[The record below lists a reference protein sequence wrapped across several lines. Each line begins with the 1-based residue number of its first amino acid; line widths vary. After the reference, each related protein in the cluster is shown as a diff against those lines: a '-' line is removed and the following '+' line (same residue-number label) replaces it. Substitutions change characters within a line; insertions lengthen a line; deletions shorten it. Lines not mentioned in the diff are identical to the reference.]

1 MTNPSS
7 QQSLARPSRSRIG
20 WRKPL
25 ALLLVIALAGGGWLA
40 LRAKGSDVKQAGN
53 DQAAQP
59 TVHIFELAASDVAL
73 IDARELRITLPLSG
87 SLMPLVQA
95 TVKSKVAAEVR
106 ETLVRE
112 GMQVKRGQVIAQLDT
127 ADLRAHYATQQATLD
142 ETKAK
147 LALANK
153 NHDINQM
160 LLKQKYI
167 SQNAFDTA
175 HNSVEVA
182 EATVKSASS
191 QLEIAQRAMDD
202 ATIRAPI
209 DGIISKREI
218 QQGDKV
224 SPDSP
229 LFSIMDLSQMTLEAQ
244 VPASEIPRIKLGQD
258 VTFAVDGFQDRR
270 FTGKVTRVN
279 PATEAGS
286 RAIKVYIA
294 VNNNDGALKGGMFAK
309 GAITLQ
315 KSALRPLLPLAALR
329 RENGVDVVYAVE
341 NNRVVAQ
348 PVTLGLR
355 SDDENLAEVI
365 SGLAPGAH
373 VIVVKLDGVKPG
385 SAVKMA
391 ETASVKRNS

>member
-1 MTNPSS
+1 MTNPFPPLVSP
-7 QQSLARPSRSRIG
+7 APSRSRIG

-25 ALLLVIALAGGGWLA
+25 VLLLVIALAGGGWLT
-40 LRAKGSDVKQAGN
+40 LRTKNSNAKQAGS
-53 DQAAQP
+53 DQPKSHA
-59 TVHIFELAASDVAL
+59 FELAASDVAL

-95 TVKSKVAAEVR
+95 TIKSKVAAEVR

-127 ADLRAHYATQQATLD
+127 ADLQARYATQQATLD
-142 ETKAK
+142 EAKAK

-191 QLEIAQRAMDD
+191 QVEIAQRAMND

-209 DGIISKREI
+209 DGIVSKREV

-224 SPDSP
+224 SLDSP
-229 LFSIMDLSQMTLEAQ
+229 LFSIMDLSLMTLEAQ
-244 VPASEIPRIKLGQD
+244 VPASEIPRVKLGQD
-258 VTFAVDGFQDRR
+258 VTFSVDGFQDRR
-270 FTGKVTRVN
+270 FTGKVTRIN
-279 PATEAGS
+279 PATETGS

-294 VNNNDGALKGGMFAK
+294 VSNSDGALKGGMYAK
-309 GAITLQ
+309 GAITLE
-315 KSALRPLLPLAALR
+315 KSAVGPLLPLTALR
-329 RENGVDVVYAVE
+329 RENGIDVVYTVE
-341 NNRVVAQ
+341 NNLVVAQ
-348 PVTLGLR
+348 PVKLGLR
-355 SDDENLAEVI
+355 NDDENLAEVT

-385 SAVKMA
+385 SAVKMVEIVSA
-391 ETASVKRNS
+391 KRAS

>member
-1 MTNPSS
+1 MTNPSPS
-7 QQSLARPSRSRIG
+7 SRSRIG

-25 ALLLVIALAGGGWLA
+25 ALLLAMALGGGGWLV
-40 LRAKGSDVKQAGN
+40 LHGKNSDARQAGN
-53 DQAAQP
+53 GQTEQAKA
-59 TVHIFELAASDVAL
+59 HAFELAASDVAL
-73 IDARELRITLPLSG
+73 IGARELRITLPLSG

-112 GMQVKRGQVIAQLDT
+112 GMQVRRGQVMAQLDT
-127 ADLRAHYATQQATLD
+127 ADLKARYASQQATLD
-142 ETKAK
+142 EARAK

-182 EATVKSASS
+182 EAAVKSASS

-202 ATIRAPI
+202 ATIHAPI
-209 DGIISKREI
+209 AGIVSKREI

-244 VPASEIPRIKLGQD
+244 VPASEIPRVKLGQD
-258 VTFAVDGFQDRR
+258 VTFAVDGFQERR
-270 FTGKVTRVN
+270 FAGKVTRVN
-279 PATEAGS
+279 PATETGS

-294 VNNNDGALKGGMFAK
+294 VDNNDGALKGGMFAK

-315 KSALRPLLPLAALR
+315 KSEVRPLLPLGALR
-329 RENGVDVVYAVE
+329 RENGVDLVYTVQ
-341 NNRVVAQ
+341 NNLIVAQ

-355 SDDENLAEVI
+355 NDDENLAEVT
-365 SGLAPGAH
+365 SGLAAGAH
-373 VIVVKLDGVKPG
+373 VIVTRLDGVKPG

-391 ETASVKRNS
+391 ESAGAKRNS

>member
-1 MTNPSS
+1 MTIIMANSSPS
-7 QQSLARPSRSRIG
+7 SRSRIG

-25 ALLLVIALAGGGWLA
+25 ALLLVIALAGGGWFA
-40 LRAKGSDVKQAGN
+40 LHARNSDARQADNGK
-53 DQAAQP
+53 ATTPKTHA
-59 TVHIFELAASDVAL
+59 FELATADVAL

-106 ETLVRE
+106 ATLVRE
-112 GMQVKRGQVIAQLDT
+112 GVQVKRGQVMAQLDT
-127 ADLRAHYATQQATLD
+127 ADLQARYATQQGTLD
-142 ETKAK
+142 EAKAK

-182 EATVKSASS
+182 EASVKSATS
-191 QLEIAQRAMDD
+191 QLEIAQRAIND
-202 ATIRAPI
+202 ATIHAPI
-209 DGIISKREI
+209 DGIVSKREI

-244 VPASEIPRIKLGQD
+244 VPASEIPRVKLGQE
-258 VTFAVDGFQDRR
+258 VTFAVDGFQERR
-270 FTGKVTRVN
+270 FSGTVTRIN

-294 VNNNDGALKGGMFAK
+294 VANSDGALKGGMFAK

-329 RENGVDVVYAVE
+329 HENGVDLVYTVQ
-341 NNRVVAQ
+341 NNLIVAQ

-355 SDDENLAEVI
+355 NDDENLAEVT
-365 SGLAPGAH
+365 SGLAPGAQ
-373 VIVVKLDGVKPG
+373 VIVTRLDGVKPG
-385 SAVKMA
+385 SAVKLA
-391 ETASVKRNS
+391 ETAGAKRNS

>member
-1 MTNPSS
+1 MTNSSPS
-7 QQSLARPSRSRIG
+7 SRSRIG

-25 ALLLVIALAGGGWLA
+25 ALLLVIALAGGGWFA
-40 LRAKGSDVKQAGN
+40 LHARNSGASHAEIGSATTPKPHA
-53 DQAAQP
+53 
-59 TVHIFELAASDVAL
+59 FELAASDVAL

-112 GMQVKRGQVIAQLDT
+112 GMQVKRGQVMAQLDT
-127 ADLRAHYATQQATLD
+127 ADLKARYATQQATLD
-142 ETKAK
+142 EAKAK

-202 ATIRAPI
+202 ATIHAPI
-209 DGIISKREI
+209 AGIVSKREI

-229 LFSIMDLSQMTLEAQ
+229 LFCIMDLSQMTLEAQ
-244 VPASEIPRIKLGQD
+244 VPASEIPRVKLGQD
-258 VTFAVDGFQDRR
+258 VMFAVDGFQERR
-270 FTGKVTRVN
+270 FVGKVARVN
-279 PATEAGS
+279 PATETGS

-294 VNNNDGALKGGMFAK
+294 VDNGDGALKGGMFAK

-315 KSALRPLLPLAALR
+315 KSAVRPLLPLGALR
-329 RENGVDVVYAVE
+329 RENGVDLVYTVQD
-341 NNRVVAQ
+341 NLIVAQ

-355 SDDENLAEVI
+355 SDDENLVEVTA
-365 SGLAPGAH
+365 GLAPGAH
-373 VIVVKLDGVKPG
+373 VIVTRLDGVKPG

-391 ETASVKRNS
+391 ESTGAKRNS

>member
-1 MTNPSS
+1 MTNSS
-7 QQSLARPSRSRIG
+7 SPLVSPAPSRSRFG
-20 WRKPL
+20 WRKPVI
-25 ALLLVIALAGGGWLA
+25 LLLMTALAGGGWFA
-40 LRAKGSDVKQAGN
+40 LRAKDSDAKQASSE
-53 DQAAQP
+53 QP
-59 TVHIFELAASDVAL
+59 KKRTFELAASDVAL

-87 SLMPLVQA
+87 SLTPLAQA

-112 GMQVKRGQVIAQLDT
+112 GMQVKRGQVIAQLDS
-127 ADLRAHYATQQATLD
+127 ADLRARYATQQATLD
-142 ETKAK
+142 EAKAK

-202 ATIRAPI
+202 ATIHAPI

-244 VPASEIPRIKLGQD
+244 VPASEIPRVKLGQD
-258 VTFAVDGFQDRR
+258 VAFAVDGFQERR
-270 FTGKVTRVN
+270 FSGKVTRIN

-294 VNNNDGALKGGMFAK
+294 VNNSDGALKGGMFAK
-309 GAITLQ
+309 GSITLQ
-315 KSALRPLLPLAALR
+315 KSAVRPLLPLTALR
-329 RENGVDVVYAVE
+329 RENGVDMVYAVE
-341 NNRVVAQ
+341 NNLIVAQ

-355 SDDENLAEVI
+355 NDDENLAEVT

-385 SAVKMA
+385 SAVKMVEA
-391 ETASVKRNS
+391 VSAKRAS

>member
-1 MTNPSS
+1 MTNPSPS
-7 QQSLARPSRSRIG
+7 SRSRIG

-25 ALLLVIALAGGGWLA
+25 ALLLVMALGGGGWLA
-40 LRAKGSDVKQAGN
+40 LHGKNSDARQAAN
-53 DQAAQP
+53 DQAQKPKA
-59 TVHIFELAASDVAL
+59 HAFELAASDVAL
-73 IDARELRITLPLSG
+73 IGARELRITLPLSG

-112 GMQVKRGQVIAQLDT
+112 GMQVKRGQVMAQLDT
-127 ADLRAHYATQQATLD
+127 ADLKARYASQQATLD
-142 ETKAK
+142 EAKAK

-182 EATVKSASS
+182 AAAVKSASS

-202 ATIRAPI
+202 ATIHAPI
-209 DGIISKREI
+209 AGIVSKREI

-229 LFSIMDLSQMTLEAQ
+229 LFAIMDLSQMTLEAQ
-244 VPASEIPRIKLGQD
+244 VPASEIPRVKLGQD
-258 VTFAVDGFQDRR
+258 VTFAVDGFQERR
-270 FTGKVTRVN
+270 FAGKVTRVN

-294 VNNNDGALKGGMFAK
+294 VNNSDGALKGGMFAK

-315 KSALRPLLPLAALR
+315 KSEVRPLLPLGALR
-329 RENGVDVVYAVE
+329 RENGVDLVYTVQ
-341 NNRVVAQ
+341 NNLIVAQ

-355 SDDENLAEVI
+355 NDDENLAEVT
-365 SGLAPGAH
+365 SGLAAGAH
-373 VIVVKLDGVKPG
+373 VIVVRLDGVKPG

-391 ETASVKRNS
+391 ESAKRNS